1 MTESF
6 NNFENLIDWENNS
19 QIALSYKNDPDNYQI
34 REKYF
39 EEEIKA
45 EEFYGIDYEKRHN
58 NSIIHLLNVYR
69 EYGNIDLDIT
79 YSIELEI
86 QSARE
91 KGIFIN
97 QKIINNQIKI
107 IEKTFK

>member
-19 QIALSYKNDPDNYQI
+19 QIALSYKNNSDNYQI
-34 REKYF
+34 RQKYF

-45 EEFYGIDYEKRHN
+45 EEYYGIDYEKRHN

-79 YSIELEI
+79 YSINLEI
-86 QSARE
+86 QSAKE

-107 IEKTFK
+107 IEKNF